1 MTAAAVDGAASLA
14 PLAGL
19 RVLDFA
25 WIGAGALV
33 TKALA
38 ELGAEVI
45 RIESRA
51 RPDNLRQSPPFRPGE
66 TGLDGSGYFAS
77 RNPGKKSVALNMK
90 HPQARSMAMKIAE
103 RSDVFASNFRT
114 GVLERWGM
122 SYDDVY
128 QVNPRIV
135 YLTMPMQGRDGPHR
149 NYVGFGSTIAALA
162 GLVHT
167 TAVPGRPPVGTGT
180 HYPDHVP
187 NPGHALVALLA
198 AIYHQQRTGEGQYVE
213 LSQLESTVNVV
224 GHGIVHSSLGA
235 DVQAS
240 GNRIPGS
247 APRGVYRCLGGEW
260 VAISCQSDQQW
271 RALVGALGTPELLA
285 DNTFDTMYQRMNN
298 ADRIDSALA
307 DILASMPR
315 TDIVKS
321 LAELGVPAGPV
332 NNARDMLSDPH
343 LQEREF
349 WQPVQHKVIGEL
361 PMSHLPFRLN
371 RGQRPTMTPPPLLG
385 EHTHEVAT
393 SLLGLTEDEYHRLV
407 DDGLFY

>member
-1 MTAAAVDGAASLA
+1 VTAAA

-38 ELGAEVI
+38 ELGAEVV

-51 RPDNLRQSPPFRPGE
+51 RPDNLRQSPPFRPGVG
-66 TGLDGSGYFAS
+66 GLDASGYFAS
-77 RNPGKKSVALNMK
+77 RNPDKKSVALNMK
-90 HPQARSMAMKIAE
+90 HPRARSIAMTLAE
-103 RSDVFASNFRT
+103 QSDVFASNFRT

-122 SYDDVY
+122 GYDDVRE
-128 QVNPRIV
+128 VNPRIV

-167 TAVPGRPPVGTGT
+167 TAAPGRAPIGTGT

-198 AIYHQQRTGEGQYVE
+198 AIYHQQRTGEGQCVE

-224 GHGIVHSSLGA
+224 GHGIVQSSLGA
-235 DVQAS
+235 QVKPA
-240 GNRIPGS
+240 GNRLPGC
-247 APRGVYRCLGGEW
+247 APRGVYRCASGEW
-260 VAISCQSDQQW
+260 LAISCQTERHWEATADTLGHPEWLTDSRFATLYDRLEHADQLDAELSAGLESVP
-271 RALVGALGTPELLA
+271 RSAVVDKLVGA
-285 DNTFDTMYQRMNN
+285 
-298 ADRIDSALA
+298 
-307 DILASMPR
+307 
-315 TDIVKS
+315 
-321 LAELGVPAGPV
+321 GVPAGPV
-332 NNARDMLSDPH
+332 NTAKDMLSDPH
-343 LQEREF
+343 LVDRGF
-349 WQPVQHKVIGEL
+349 WQPVQHSVIGEI
-361 PMSHLPFRLN
+361 PMSHLPFRID
-371 RGQRPTMTPPPLLG
+371 GCPRPTMTAPPLLG
-385 EHTHEVAT
+385 EHTREVAIT
-393 SLLGLTEDEYHRLV
+393 LLGLTEDQYRELA

>member
-1 MTAAAVDGAASLA
+1 MTGAR
-14 PLAGL
+14 PLDGL

-33 TKALA
+33 TKALG

-90 HPQARSMAMKIAE
+90 HPKARGIAMTIAE
-103 RSDVFASNFRT
+103 QSDVFASNFRT

-122 SYDDVY
+122 GYDDVRE
-128 QVNPRIV
+128 VNPRIV

-167 TAVPGRPPVGTGT
+167 TAVPGRAPVGTGT

-224 GHGIVHSSLGA
+224 GHGIVHSSLGG
-235 DVQAS
+235 DVRPT
-240 GNRIPGS
+240 GNRLPGC
-247 APRGVYRCLGGEW
+247 APRGVYRCASGEW
-260 VAISCQSDQQW
+260 LALSCQTDQHW
-271 RALVGALGTPELLA
+271 EAVADVLGRPEWLT
-285 DNTFDTMYQRMNN
+285 DHRFVTVY
-298 ADRIDSALA
+298 DRIEHADELDTALA
-307 DILASMPR
+307 GAVDSVSRAAVVGKLVA
-315 TDIVKS
+315 
-321 LAELGVPAGPV
+321 AGVPAGPV
-332 NNARDMLSDPH
+332 NSAKDMLVDPH
-343 LQEREF
+343 LVEREF
-349 WQPVQHKVIGEL
+349 WQPVQHKVIGEI
-361 PMSHLPFRLN
+361 PMSHLPFRI
-371 RGQRPTMTPPPLLG
+371 GDGPRPTMSPPPLLG
-385 EHTHEVAT
+385 EHTKEVAT
-393 SLLGLTEDEYHRLV
+393 TLLGLTEGQYQDLA

>member
-1 MTAAAVDGAASLA
+1 M
-14 PLAGL
+14 
-19 RVLDFA
+19 
-25 WIGAGALV
+25 
-33 TKALA
+33 TKALG

-45 RIESRA
+45 RIESRK

-90 HPQARSMAMKIAE
+90 HPRAREMAMTIA
-103 RSDVFASNFRT
+103 RQSDVFASNFRT

-122 SYDDVY
+122 SYDDVREI
-128 QVNPRIV
+128 NPRIV

-167 TAVPGRPPVGTGT
+167 TGVPGRAPVGTGT

-235 DVQAS
+235 DVSAT
-240 GNRIPGS
+240 GNRMPGC
-247 APRGVYRCLGGEW
+247 APRGVYRCADGEW
-260 VAISCQSDQQW
+260 LAISCQSDEHW
-271 RALVGALGTPELLA
+271 RALMAALRYPDALSDSKFDSMYERINHA
-285 DNTFDTMYQRMNN
+285 DVI
-298 ADRIDSALA
+298 DRAINDVLSGVA
-307 DILASMPR
+307 R
-315 TDIVKS
+315 TDALKDLGVS
-321 LAELGVPAGPV
+321 GVPAGPV
-332 NNARDMLSDPH
+332 NNARDILSDPH
-343 LQEREF
+343 LRDRGF
-349 WQPVQHKVIGEL
+349 WQSVQHKVIGEL

-371 RGQRPTMTPPPLLG
+371 DGQRPTMTPPPLLG
-385 EHTHEVAT
+385 EHTREVAT
-393 SLLGLTEDEYHRLV
+393 TLLELSDDEYTKLV
-407 DDGLFY
+407 DDGLFH

>member
-1 MTAAAVDGAASLA
+1 MTA

-38 ELGAEVI
+38 ELGADVI
-45 RIESRA
+45 RIESRV
-51 RPDNLRQSPPFRPGE
+51 RPDNLRQSPPFRPGT
-66 TGLDGSGYFAS
+66 TGLDASGYFAS
-77 RNPGKKSVALNMK
+77 RNPGKRSVALNMK
-90 HPQARSMAMKIAE
+90 HPKAREIALSLAA

-122 SYDDVY
+122 AYADVQ

-135 YLTMPMQGRDGPHR
+135 YLTMPMQGRDGPHHD
-149 NYVGFGSTIAALA
+149 YVGFGSTIAALA

-167 TAVPGRPPVGTGT
+167 TAAPGRPPIGTGT

-235 DVQAS
+235 DVSPA
-240 GNRIPGS
+240 GNHAPGC
-247 APRGVYRCLGGEW
+247 APRGAYACADGEW
-260 VAISCQSDQQW
+260 LAVSCQTEEQW
-271 RALVGALGTPELLA
+271 
-285 DNTFDTMYQRMNN
+285 Y
-298 ADRIDSALA
+298 ALA
-307 DILASMPR
+307 KVVDR
-315 TDIVKS
+315 TDWLANPRFGTVLERLRNS
-321 LAELGVPAGPV
+321 DALDAELGEVLSARRRSAVVTELANAGVPAGPV
-332 NNARDMLSDPH
+332 NSSKDMLDDPH
-343 LQEREF
+343 LSARGF
-349 WQPVQHKVIGEL
+349 WESVQHKVIGEV
-361 PMSHLPFRLN
+361 PMFHLPFRLDD
-371 RGQRPTMTPPPLLG
+371 GDRPSMSPPPLLG
-385 EHTHEVAT
+385 EHTREVAT
-393 SLLGLTEDEYHRLV
+393 SVLELTDDEYEELV
-407 DDGLFY
+407 ADGLFQ

>member
-1 MTAAAVDGAASLA
+1 MTDVR
-14 PLAGL
+14 PLDGL

-33 TKALA
+33 TKALG

-90 HPQARSMAMKIAE
+90 HPKARAIAMTLAE
-103 RSDVFASNFRT
+103 QSDVFASNFRT

-122 SYDDVY
+122 GYDEVCE
-128 QVNPRIV
+128 VNPRIV

-167 TAVPGRPPVGTGT
+167 TAAPGRAPVGTGT

-198 AIYHQQRTGEGQYVE
+198 AIYHQQRTGEGQYIE

-224 GHGIVHSSLGA
+224 GHGIMHSSLGG
-235 DVQAS
+235 DVRPT
-240 GNRIPGS
+240 GNRVPGC
-247 APRGVYRCLGGEW
+247 APRGVYRCASGEW
-260 VAISCQSDQQW
+260 LALSCQSDQHW
-271 RALVGALGTPELLA
+271 EALA
-285 DNTFDTMYQRMNN
+285 DAVGRSEWLTDRRFATVY
-298 ADRIDSALA
+298 DRIDHA
-307 DILASMPR
+307 DEL
-315 TDIVKS
+315 D
-321 LAELGVPAGPV
+321 AELAATVESASRSTVVDKLAAAGVPAGPV
-332 NNARDMLSDPH
+332 NSAKDMLSDPR
-343 LQEREF
+343 LVDRQF
-349 WQPVQHKVIGEL
+349 WQTVQHKVIGEI
-361 PMSHLPFRLN
+361 PMSHLPFRIA
-371 RGQRPTMTPPPLLG
+371 GGPRPAMTPPPLLG
-385 EHTHEVAT
+385 EHTREVAT
-393 SLLGLTEDEYHRLV
+393 TLLGLTDREYQEMV

>member
-1 MTAAAVDGAASLA
+1 MR
-14 PLAGL
+14 PLDGL

-33 TKALA
+33 TKALG

-51 RPDNLRQSPPFRPGE
+51 RPDNLRQSPPFRLGE

-90 HPQARSMAMKIAE
+90 HPRARAIAMTLAE
-103 RSDVFASNFRT
+103 QSDVFASNFRT

-122 SYDDVY
+122 GYDEVRD
-128 QVNPRIV
+128 VNPRIV

-167 TAVPGRPPVGTGT
+167 TAAPGRAPIGTGT

-224 GHGIVHSSLGA
+224 GHGIVHSSLGG
-235 DVQAS
+235 DVRPA
-240 GNRIPGS
+240 GNRSPGC
-247 APRGVYRCLGGEW
+247 APRGVYRCASGEW
-260 VAISCQSDQQW
+260 LALSCQTDQHW
-271 RALVGALGTPELLA
+271 EALADALGSPEWRTDSRFA
-285 DNTFDTMYQRMNN
+285 TVF
-298 ADRIDSALA
+298 DRIDHA
-307 DILASMPR
+307 DEL
-315 TDIVKS
+315 D
-321 LAELGVPAGPV
+321 AELAATLEATFRSTAVDKLVAAGVPAGPV
-332 NNARDMLSDPH
+332 NSAKDMLSDSH
-343 LQEREF
+343 LMEREF
-349 WQPVQHKVIGEL
+349 WQPVQHKVIGEI
-361 PMSHLPFRLN
+361 PMSHLPFRI
-371 RGQRPTMTPPPLLG
+371 GDGPRPTMSPPPLLG
-385 EHTHEVAT
+385 EHTREVAT
-393 SLLGLTEDEYHRLV
+393 TLLGLTEGQYEDLAA
-407 DDGLFY
+407 DGLFY

>member
-1 MTAAAVDGAASLA
+1 MTATG

-33 TKALA
+33 TKALG

-51 RPDNLRQSPPFRPGE
+51 RPDNLRQSPPFRPGA

-90 HPQARSMAMKIAE
+90 HPKARDVAMTLAE
-103 RSDVFASNFRT
+103 QSDVFASNFRT

-122 SYDDVY
+122 GYDEVRE
-128 QVNPRIV
+128 VNPRIV

-162 GLVHT
+162 GLVYT
-167 TAVPGRPPVGTGT
+167 TAAPGRAPVGTGT

-224 GHGIVHSSLGA
+224 GQGIVHSSVGG
-235 DVQAS
+235 DVRPS
-240 GNRIPGS
+240 GNRQPGS
-247 APRGVYRCLGGEW
+247 APRGVYRCSGGEW
-260 VAISCQSDQQW
+260 LAISCQTDGHW
-271 RALVGALGTPELLA
+271 AAMADALGKPEWLSDSRFATVYGRLDHA
-285 DNTFDTMYQRMNN
+285 DELDAEVSTAVEGSSR
-298 ADRIDSALA
+298 SA
-307 DILASMPR
+307 
-315 TDIVKS
+315 IVDK
-321 LAELGVPAGPV
+321 LVAVGVPAGPV
-332 NNARDMLSDPH
+332 NSAKDMLSDPH
-343 LQEREF
+343 LVEREF
-349 WQPVQHKVIGEL
+349 WQPVQHAVIGEI
-361 PMSHLPFRLN
+361 PMSHLPFRT
-371 RGQRPTMTPPPLLG
+371 GAGPRPAMTPPPLLG
-385 EHTHEVAT
+385 EHTEEVAGR
-393 SLLGLTEDEYHRLV
+393 LLGLTGDDYRELV
-407 DDGLFY
+407 DEGLFY